1 MVVDGRFVFEK
12 KTSLGLIWSQNDAEI
27 VQVLWGQGVC
37 EFCRQ
42 VMDAQSVR
50 AHDWCRLACK
60 FQETRG
66 LVFL

>member
-12 KTSLGLIWSQNDAEI
+12 KASLVLIWNQNDAEI
-27 VQVLWGQGVC
+27 VQGCWGHRVC
-37 EFCRQ
+37 EFCWQ

-50 AHDWCRLACK
+50 VHDWCRLPCK

-66 LVFL
+66 LAFV